1 METTMRGAEV
11 WLALYS
17 AGAVFAFGCLCR
29 VVGELVSARRR
40 RR

>member
-29 VVGELVSARRR
+29 VVG
-40 RR
+40 